1 MHLTCPPFPFPS
13 TTLLGPSRL
22 HLLRR
27 LRSFGVNRM
36 LLRTFYDTVVASA
49 IFCAVVCC
57 SGGMAERDTGKLNK
71 LVRRVSSV
79 LDCPLKSIEQV
90 GEERMLSKLTSIM
103 DNTSHPLHETTV
115 TSRCAGKLQ
124 MMMMFLTSLSGGDL
138 RQEHQISLSALYGDG
153 AQSEAVAVRYSTCS
167 GGGPTSLT
175 LSDETAVSM
184 VISWVP
190 PNAHV
195 LQYHVSYT
203 ALTGADS
210 QDHTVLVPGGEKQV
224 MLESLQPDARYSI
237 LVTAEYHN
245 REGGSGSAQ
254 GKTAAQSIQTPL
266 HMQQ

>member
-1 MHLTCPPFPFPS
+1 
-13 TTLLGPSRL
+13 
-22 HLLRR
+22 
-27 LRSFGVNRM
+27 
-36 LLRTFYDTVVASA
+36 
-49 IFCAVVCC
+49 
-57 SGGMAERDTGKLNK
+57 
-71 LVRRVSSV
+71 
-79 LDCPLKSIEQV
+79 
-90 GEERMLSKLTSIM
+90 
-103 DNTSHPLHETTV
+103 
-115 TSRCAGKLQ
+115 
-124 MMMMFLTSLSGGDL
+124 MMMFLTSLSGGDL

-153 AQSEAVAVRYSTCS
+153 AQSEAVAVCYSTCS

-254 GKTAAQSIQTPL
+254 GKTGGYAYLKVSTYRNIKVCGQYCFYSTTRTVILVQRHRFLSLRPLQYLCVMETSICR
-266 HMQQ
+266 